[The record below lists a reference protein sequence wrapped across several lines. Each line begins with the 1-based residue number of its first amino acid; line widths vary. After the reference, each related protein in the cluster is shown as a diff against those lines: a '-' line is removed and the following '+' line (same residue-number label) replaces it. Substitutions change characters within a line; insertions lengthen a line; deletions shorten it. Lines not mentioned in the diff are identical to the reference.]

1 MTHTPFDSDAARAA
15 TQNSPQLP
23 SAVFARTADAPGMNE
38 VAPEVSRQDQP
49 DPSDEVLVDQAGRPL
64 GPRALQTRRKIL
76 EAAVSLLAEK
86 PMRDMRV
93 IDIARQIGSSPATF
107 YQYFKDVED
116 VVLHLAGQAKE
127 ATPIMVDLIGG
138 DWEGEA
144 GFERGK
150 KISNLVID
158 HWEKFAP
165 VLRARNNASD
175 EGNAALREERMAAMV
190 PLVDAFRAALERS
203 QAKAAEAV
211 DPQDGVWRGGPVDPL
226 VAATALSS
234 CLERT
239 AMYHGWIEDMGS
251 SREQLVET
259 TAALLQGMLAVR
271 R

>member
-1 MTHTPFDSDAARAA
+1 MIQRPSDSDAARAA
-15 TQNSPQLP
+15 KQNSPQIS
-23 SAVFARTADAPGMNE
+23 SAVFASTADHTGMCE
-38 VAPEVSRQDQP
+38 VGPEASRDDQS
-49 DPSDEVLVDQAGRPL
+49 DPCDEVLVDKAGRPL
-64 GPRALQTRRKIL
+64 GPRALRTRRNIL
-76 EAAVSLLAEK
+76 EAAVGLLAEK

-127 ATPIMVDLIGG
+127 ATPLMVELIAG

-150 KISNLVID
+150 KLSNLVID
-158 HWEKFAP
+158 HWEKYAA

-175 EGNAALREERMAAMV
+175 EGNAALREERMAAMI
-190 PLVDAFRAALERS
+190 PLVDAFRAAIERS
-203 QAKAAEAV
+203 QAKAP
-211 DPQDGVWRGGPVDPL
+211 DPQDGVWRGGPIDPL
-226 VAATALSS
+226 VGATALSS

-239 AMYHGWIEDMGS
+239 AMYHSWIEDMGS

-259 TAALLQGMLAVR
+259 TAAFLQGMLAIR

>member
-1 MTHTPFDSDAARAA
+1 MIRMPSDSDAARAA
-15 TQNSPQLP
+15 TQNSPQIS
-23 SAVFARTADAPGMNE
+23 SAVFASTADHPGMRKVGLE
-38 VAPEVSRQDQP
+38 ASRDDQP
-49 DPSDEVLVDQAGRPL
+49 DPSDEVLVDQGGRPL
-64 GPRALQTRRKIL
+64 GPRALRTRRNIL
-76 EAAVSLLAEK
+76 EAAVALLAEK

-127 ATPIMVDLIGG
+127 STPLMVELIAG

-150 KISNLVID
+150 KLSNLVID
-158 HWEKFAP
+158 HWEKYAP

-175 EGNAALREERMAAMV
+175 EGNAALREERMAAMI
-190 PLVDAFRAALERS
+190 PLVDAFKASLERS
-203 QAKAAEAV
+203 QAKAV

-226 VAATALSS
+226 VGATALSS

-259 TAALLQGMLAVR
+259 TAAFLQDMLAIR